1 MKDRRNGIIQL
12 AILVALGAAVLLSLA
27 APDLE
32 GRDRSREP
40 VEVSVLIRSADSS
53 LWANTRLG
61 MEQAT
66 MTERSRR
73 NSSAGKW
80 SGGPTRWCWLRWTRR
95 TWARSGRP

>member
-61 MEQAT
+61 MEQAAGDLGAELRFLT
-66 MTERSRR
+66 PGADNDREEQKELLRR
-73 NSSAGKW
+73 
-80 SGGPTRWCWLRWTRR
+80 
-95 TWARSGRP
+95 

>member
-40 VEVSVLIRSADSS
+40 VEVSVLIRLS
-53 LWANTRLG
+53 LIHI
-61 MEQAT
+61 
-66 MTERSRR
+66 
-73 NSSAGKW
+73 
-80 SGGPTRWCWLRWTRR
+80 
-95 TWARSGRP
+95 